1 MKKLAFLFTALLL
14 LASCSK
20 GYKVTVTFPDD
31 SANGET
37 AFLTNYDTGDT
48 LLSAT
53 VENNACTFEG
63 STDKGFFARV
73 LVGGNRYGFIVEPG
87 EVKLDIAAGN
97 AISPLND
104 KLAAW
109 NKEVEAL
116 VSDTTISEAESEAR
130 YAENLMKLYQDNK
143 DNAIGPWAFCNYLM
157 YDDFTEAQIDS
168 LLKDAPA
175 EYAQLKRVGKA
186 KNAARQLAVTAE
198 GKKFTDFEVPVGDGT
213 VQKLSDHVGKGKVT
227 LVDFWA
233 SWCGPCRAEIPK
245 IKALKEKYGDRF
257 DVLGVAVW
265 DNPDDS
271 RKAMEQMEITWPVII
286 GTKQLDEPT
295 DLYGIKGIPHIII
308 FGPDGTIL
316 SRGLTGDDLAKR
328 LNEILMTK

>member
-1 MKKLAFLFTALLL
+1 MKRIAFIFTLLLL

-48 LLSAT
+48 LASAT
-53 VENNACTFEG
+53 VENKTCIFEG
-63 STDKGFFARV
+63 NADNGFFARL

-87 EVKLDIAAGN
+87 DVELNIAEGLAH
-97 AISPLND
+97 SPLND
-104 KLAAW
+104 KMADW
-109 NKEVEAL
+109 GKEMQKIAD
-116 VSDTTISEAESEAR
+116 DTTITEAEGEAR
-130 YAENLMKLYQDNK
+130 YAEGLFKFYQENK

-157 YDDFTEAQIDS
+157 YKDFTEADIDG
-168 LLKDAPA
+168 LLKEAPV
-175 EYAQLKRVGKA
+175 EYAQLKRVEKA
-186 KNAARQLAVTAE
+186 KNAAKQLTVTAE
-198 GKKFTDFEVPVGDGT
+198 GKKFTDFEVPADDGT
-213 VQKLSDHVGKGKVT
+213 VQKLSDYVGKGKVT

-245 IKALKEKYGDRF
+245 LQALKSKYGDKF

-265 DNPDDS
+265 DNPDDT

-286 GTKQLDEPT
+286 GTQQLNEPT

-316 SRGLTGDDLAKR
+316 SRGLTGDDLA
-328 LNEILMTK
+328 TKLAEVLK

>member
-1 MKKLAFLFTALLL
+1 MKKIAFLFTAILL

-20 GYKVTVTFPDD
+20 GYKVTVTFPDE

-53 VENNACTFEG
+53 VENKTCTFEG
-63 STDKGFFARV
+63 STDKGFFARL

-87 EVKLDIAAGN
+87 EVKLDIAEGTAV
-97 AISPLND
+97 SLLND
-104 KLAAW
+104 KMKLWGMEMQKLAD
-109 NKEVEAL
+109 
-116 VSDTTISEAESEAR
+116 DTTLSEEESDAR
-130 YAENLMKLYQDNK
+130 YAEGLLKFYEENK

-157 YDDFTEAQIDS
+157 YKDFTEAEIDE
-168 LLKDAPA
+168 LLKVAPA
-175 EYAQLKRVGKA
+175 EYAQLKRVEKA

-213 VQKLSDHVGKGKVT
+213 VQKLSDYVGKGKVT

-245 IKALKEKYGDRF
+245 LQALKAKYGDKF

-271 RKAMEQMEITWPVII
+271 RKAMEQLEITWPVII
-286 GTKQLDEPT
+286 GTQQLTEPT

-316 SRGLTGDDLAKR
+316 SRGLMGDALANK
-328 LNEILMTK
+328 LAEVLK